1 MFSCL
6 SEEQYFDCFRYRS
19 NGYAGVVQ
27 DKFSW
32 VLLRLTES
40 VDRTGAHRFDQPQRS
55 FFDKTEG
62 FSGSYDKAASA
73 LMQLIKSLK
82 IQITTIHAIDAAR
95 YTWDDIKGIYIMA
108 ATIRTIADGGYRPL

>member
-1 MFSCL
+1 MIRFASGFCNTGRLSVHYMFSCL

-62 FSGSYDKAASA
+62 FSGSYDKAASDR
-73 LMQLIKSLK
+73 KSTRLNSS
-82 IQITTIHAIDAAR
+82 HV
-95 YTWDDIKGIYIMA
+95 
-108 ATIRTIADGGYRPL
+108 